1 VPLGGQLRVTF
12 AGEDGTEMTCKC
24 EVRYQVAV
32 HFGKRKQDQAH
43 REGHSRGIGLRI
55 VSYELHDN
63 TTLFGAGRE
72 PVMHRPPGDPTALW
86 DRLQAQPPL
95 APASLPLPARSGS
108 APGARGHR
116 PGASATRRQRLRN
129 GRRGR
134 HVSVPTPSMLQ
145 ERLSGPA
152 SVRADP
158 CRGDYWLKPSSM

>member
-1 VPLGGQLRVTF
+1 MRDRRSHLRFDKVFPVYVTTDDGMTRGIARNISATGLFVETREVVPLGGQLRVTF

-72 PVMHRPPGDPTALW
+72 PVMH
-86 DRLQAQPPL
+86 
-95 APASLPLPARSGS
+95 
-108 APGARGHR
+108 
-116 PGASATRRQRLRN
+116 
-129 GRRGR
+129 
-134 HVSVPTPSMLQ
+134 
-145 ERLSGPA
+145 
-152 SVRADP
+152 
-158 CRGDYWLKPSSM
+158 